1 MFNIQMSIEHCAL
14 NIEHCSTKK
23 FPDKPSPFVN
33 SIMNFVQV
41 LMYIGIFVFAA
52 TGALKA
58 RTHQMDIFGGTVIAF
73 ATAYGG
79 GTIRDLLIGI
89 RPVNWVNDYIALAL
103 VAGAVVIVA
112 FFKTNKARFRRTIF
126 FTDAV
131 GLGMFTAAGIERSLL
146 HGLNDGY
153 AVLMGVIT
161 STFGG
166 LVADILCGE
175 VPDLLKRSEL
185 YATAS
190 AIGGVI
196 YILLNGA
203 GLDTNLSLFTCVC
216 IVVGIRIFSKRKR
229 VRLPEV

>member
-1 MFNIQMSIEHCAL
+1 
-14 NIEHCSTKK
+14 
-23 FPDKPSPFVN
+23 
-33 SIMNFVQV
+33 MNFAE
-41 LMYIGIFVFAA
+41 LIMYTGIFVFAA

-79 GTIRDLLIGI
+79 GTIRDLLIGV
-89 RPVNWVNDYIALAL
+89 RPVNWVNDYLAL
-103 VAGAVVIVA
+103 TLVASAVVIVS
-112 FFKTNKARFRRTIF
+112 FFNTNKARFRKTIF
-126 FTDAV
+126 FTDAI
-131 GLGMFTAAGIERSLL
+131 GLGMFTAAGIEKSILYNV
-146 HGLNDGY
+146 NDGY
-153 AVLMGVIT
+153 AVIMGVIT

-196 YILLNGA
+196 YILLKKYGMDHNA
-203 GLDTNLSLFTCVC
+203 SLFICVC
-216 IVVGIRIFSKRKR
+216 IVVGIRIFSKRTR
-229 VRLPEV
+229 LRLPEI